1 MRKEESCLRAEKKWK
16 VLKLI
21 AGMTRASLT
30 IRGVK
35 GNRWDKE
42 AKHETGFTITFS
54 FLFSDEDN
62 FPFVKVEDVSK
73 SVLLEISF
81 PSWERKWI

>member
-35 GNRWDKE
+35 GNR
-42 AKHETGFTITFS
+42 
-54 FLFSDEDN
+54 
-62 FPFVKVEDVSK
+62 
-73 SVLLEISF
+73 
-81 PSWERKWI
+81 